1 MITEKEYLKDY
12 RTMNEEEKKDY
23 LDRVKRWTDET
34 FPELLALAECWMK
47 VPVKDFDEGCRLV
60 SAIVRAKDFLRDVQ
74 RYEARRALNKMNLFL
89 QEVRKK
95 SGLAKKATRGPVG
108 AVRYKA
114 IVPDDGAP
122 DEEGNMT
129 ARQYEEQEV
138 DGRRPKEFA
147 LYKDKLPKSLR
158 DKGEKE
164 LSAMYLE
171 LAEYRGTLE
180 VMAENPNVSDEARA
194 DMAQKA
200 IASEQK
206 IRAFWTNVDAALN
219 GTYTEPETSTA
230 DSMKR
235 PGDFTRAEIEAMKD
249 VRQQEVC
256 RKARVDGNKKYINR
270 SDVKITEE
278 YKEQLR
284 LRIEE
289 LMEWGENLPKKTA
302 EVATAAGIFIPGVNA
317 PVSSEQAGTKSAST
331 EKQED
336 KKSDENP
343 VKCTE
348 NAEKRTENEEKRAG
362 TTVNRT
368 KTAEE
373 PKKATE
379 TPRKKVD
386 PTESVTEGQMKGGAQ

>member
-89 QEVRKK
+89 QEVRQK

-138 DGRRPKEFA
+138 DGHRPKEFA

-164 LSAMYLE
+164 LSVMYLE

-200 IASEQK
+200 IASEQR

-256 RKARVDGNKKYINR
+256 RKARVEGNKKYINR

-302 EVATAAGIFIPGVNA
+302 EVATAAGIFVPGVNA
-317 PVSSEQAGTKSAST
+317 PVASVQPQAKAAVT
-331 EKQED
+331 D
-336 KKSDENP
+336 KAESKTSDE
-343 VKCTE
+343 K
-348 NAEKRTENEEKRAG
+348 AEKRTEIEEKRAE
-362 TTVNRT
+362 TTENRT
-368 KTAEE
+368 KAAEE

-386 PTESVTEGQMKGGAQ
+386 PTESVTEGQMKGGAL

>member
-108 AVRYKA
+108 TVRYKA

-164 LSAMYLE
+164 LSTMYLE

-194 DMAQKA
+194 DMAKKA

-206 IRAFWTNVDAALN
+206 IRAFWANVDAALN
-219 GTYTEPETSTA
+219 GTYTEQETSTA

-256 RKARVDGNKKYINR
+256 RKARVEGNKKYINR

-302 EVATAAGIFIPGVNA
+302 EVATVAGISIPGVNA
-317 PVSSEQAGTKSAST
+317 PVASVQPQAKAAVT
-331 EKQED
+331 D
-336 KKSDENP
+336 KAESKTSDE
-343 VKCTE
+343 K
-348 NAEKRTENEEKRAG
+348 AEKRTEIEEKRAE
-362 TTVNRT
+362 TTENRI
-368 KTAEE
+368 KAAEE

-386 PTESVTEGQMKGGAQ
+386 PTESVTEGQMKGGAL

>member
-95 SGLAKKATRGPVG
+95 SGLAKKATRGLVG

-206 IRAFWTNVDAALN
+206 IRAFWANVDAALN

-235 PGDFTRAEIEAMKD
+235 PGDFTRAEIDAMKD
-249 VRQQEVC
+249 IRQQEVC
-256 RKARVDGNKKYINR
+256 RKARVEGNKKYINR

-302 EVATAAGIFIPGVNA
+302 EVATAAGISIPGVNA
-317 PVSSEQAGTKSAST
+317 PVASVHTEEKPAST
-331 EKQED
+331 DKAEPKETEVKSE
-336 KKSDENP
+336 KKSEKAENTT
-343 VKCTE
+343 V
-348 NAEKRTENEEKRAG
+348 NEEKRAES
-362 TTVNRT
+362 TENRQ
-368 KTAEE
+368 KSAEE

-386 PTESVTEGQMKGGAQ
+386 PTESVTEGQMKGGAL

>member
-74 RYEARRALNKMNLFL
+74 RYEARRALTKMNLFL
-89 QEVRKK
+89 QEVRQK

-108 AVRYKA
+108 TVRYKA

-164 LSAMYLE
+164 LSGMYLE

-194 DMAQKA
+194 DIAQKA

-206 IRAFWTNVDAALN
+206 IRAFWINVDAALN

-256 RKARVDGNKKYINR
+256 RKARVEGNKKYINR

-302 EVATAAGIFIPGVNA
+302 EVATAAGISIPGVNA
-317 PVSSEQAGTKSAST
+317 PVASVQAEPKPA
-331 EKQED
+331 D
-336 KKSDENP
+336 
-343 VKCTE
+343 TE
-348 NAEKRTENEEKRAG
+348 NQEQKVSEGKAEKRSENTEKRTEKEEKRAE
-362 TTVNRT
+362 TTENRT
-368 KTAEE
+368 KAAEE

-386 PTESVTEGQMKGGAQ
+386 PTESVTEGQMKGGAL

>member
-1 MITEKEYLKDY
+1 MTKDMITEKEYLKDY

-74 RYEARRALNKMNLFL
+74 RYEARRALTKMNLFL
-89 QEVRKK
+89 QEVRQK

-108 AVRYKA
+108 TVRYKA
-114 IVPDDGAP
+114 IVPDKGAP

-138 DGRRPKEFA
+138 DGHRPKEFA

-206 IRAFWTNVDAALN
+206 IRAFWANVDAALN

-249 VRQQEVC
+249 VHQQEVC
-256 RKARVDGNKKYINR
+256 RKARVEGNKKYINR

-302 EVATAAGIFIPGVNA
+302 EVATAAGIFVPGVNA
-317 PVSSEQAGTKSAST
+317 PVASVQPQAKAAVT
-331 EKQED
+331 D
-336 KKSDENP
+336 KAESKTSDE
-343 VKCTE
+343 K
-348 NAEKRTENEEKRAG
+348 AEKRTEIEEKRAE
-362 TTVNRT
+362 TTENRT
-368 KTAEE
+368 KAAEE
-373 PKKATE
+373 PKKTTE

-386 PTESVTEGQMKGGAQ
+386 PTESVTEGQMKGGAL

>member
-74 RYEARRALNKMNLFL
+74 RYEARHALNKMNLFL

-219 GTYTEPETSTA
+219 GTYTEQEASTA

-256 RKARVDGNKKYINR
+256 RKARVEGNKKYINR

-302 EVATAAGIFIPGVNA
+302 EVATAAGISIPGVNA
-317 PVSSEQAGTKSAST
+317 PVASVQAETKPA
-331 EKQED
+331 D
-336 KKSDENP
+336 
-343 VKCTE
+343 TE
-348 NAEKRTENEEKRAG
+348 NQEPKVSEGKAEKRSENTEKRTEKEEKRAE
-362 TTVNRT
+362 TTENRT
-368 KTAEE
+368 ETAEE
-373 PKKATE
+373 PKKTTE
-379 TPRKKVD
+379 TARKKVD
-386 PTESVTEGQMKGGAQ
+386 PTESVTEGQMKGGAL

>member
-164 LSAMYLE
+164 LSGMYLE

-180 VMAENPNVSDEARA
+180 VMVENPNVSDEARA

-219 GTYTEPETSTA
+219 GTYTEPETSTS

-256 RKARVDGNKKYINR
+256 RKARVEGNKKYINR

-302 EVATAAGIFIPGVNA
+302 EVATAAGISIPGVNA
-317 PVSSEQAGTKSAST
+317 PVASVQAETKPA
-331 EKQED
+331 D
-336 KKSDENP
+336 
-343 VKCTE
+343 TE
-348 NAEKRTENEEKRAG
+348 NQEPKVSDGKAEKPSEKTEKRTEKEENRVE
-362 TTVNRT
+362 TTENRT

-373 PKKATE
+373 PKKTAE
-379 TPRKKVD
+379 TARKKVD
-386 PTESVTEGQMKGGAQ
+386 PTESVTEGQMKGGAL

>member
-12 RTMNEEEKKDY
+12 RIMNEEEKKDY

-108 AVRYKA
+108 TVRYKA

-164 LSAMYLE
+164 LSTMYLE

-194 DMAQKA
+194 DMAKKA

-219 GTYTEPETSTA
+219 GTYTEQETSTA

-256 RKARVDGNKKYINR
+256 RKARVEGNKKYINR

-302 EVATAAGIFIPGVNA
+302 EVATVAGISIPGVNA
-317 PVSSEQAGTKSAST
+317 PVASVQPQAKAAVT
-331 EKQED
+331 D
-336 KKSDENP
+336 KAESKTSDE
-343 VKCTE
+343 K
-348 NAEKRTENEEKRAG
+348 AEKRTEIEEKRAE
-362 TTVNRT
+362 TTENRI
-368 KTAEE
+368 KAAEE

-386 PTESVTEGQMKGGAQ
+386 PTESVTEGQMKGGAL

>member
-23 LDRVKRWTDET
+23 LDRVTRWTDET
-34 FPELLALAECWMK
+34 FPELLALADCWMK

-74 RYEARRALNKMNLFL
+74 RYEARRALTKMNLFL
-89 QEVRKK
+89 KDVRQK

-108 AVRYKA
+108 TVRYKA

-147 LYKDKLPKSLR
+147 LYKEKLPKSLR
-158 DKGEKE
+158 EKGEKE
-164 LSAMYLE
+164 LSGMYLE

-219 GTYTEPETSTA
+219 GTYTETDATTA

-317 PVSSEQAGTKSAST
+317 PVASVQTEAKPAST
-331 EKQED
+331 D
-336 KKSDENP
+336 KTEQKETE
-343 VKCTE
+343 VK
-348 NAEKRTENEEKRAG
+348 AEKKAEKAENSTENEEKRAEN
-362 TTVNRT
+362 TVNRT

>member
-1 MITEKEYLKDY
+1 
-12 RTMNEEEKKDY
+12 
-23 LDRVKRWTDET
+23 
-34 FPELLALAECWMK
+34 
-47 VPVKDFDEGCRLV
+47 
-60 SAIVRAKDFLRDVQ
+60 
-74 RYEARRALNKMNLFL
+74 
-89 QEVRKK
+89 
-95 SGLAKKATRGPVG
+95 
-108 AVRYKA
+108 
-114 IVPDDGAP
+114 
-122 DEEGNMT
+122 MT

-206 IRAFWTNVDAALN
+206 IRAFWINVDAALN

-256 RKARVDGNKKYINR
+256 RKARVEGNKKYINR

-302 EVATAAGIFIPGVNA
+302 EVATAAGISIPGVNA
-317 PVSSEQAGTKSAST
+317 PVASVQVETKPA
-331 EKQED
+331 D
-336 KKSDENP
+336 
-343 VKCTE
+343 TE
-348 NAEKRTENEEKRAG
+348 NQEPKVSEGKAEKRSENTEKRTEKEEKRAE
-362 TTVNRT
+362 TTENRT
-368 KTAEE
+368 EKAEE
-373 PKKATE
+373 PKKTTE
-379 TPRKKVD
+379 TASKKVD
-386 PTESVTEGQMKGGAQ
+386 PTESVTEGQMKGGAL

>member
-108 AVRYKA
+108 TVRYKA

-164 LSAMYLE
+164 LSTMYLE

-194 DMAQKA
+194 DMVKKA

-219 GTYTEPETSTA
+219 GTYTEQETSTA

-256 RKARVDGNKKYINR
+256 RKARVEGNKKYINR

-302 EVATAAGIFIPGVNA
+302 EVATVAGISIPGVNA
-317 PVSSEQAGTKSAST
+317 PVASVQPQAKAAVT
-331 EKQED
+331 D
-336 KKSDENP
+336 KAESKTSDE
-343 VKCTE
+343 K
-348 NAEKRTENEEKRAG
+348 AEKRTEIEEKRAE
-362 TTVNRT
+362 TTENRI
-368 KTAEE
+368 KAAEE

-386 PTESVTEGQMKGGAQ
+386 PTESVTEGQMKGGAL

>member
-12 RTMNEEEKKDY
+12 RTMNEVEKKDY

-60 SAIVRAKDFLRDVQ
+60 SAIQRAKDFLRDVQ
-74 RYEARRALNKMNLFL
+74 RYEARRAITKMNLFL
-89 QEVRKK
+89 QEVRQK

-108 AVRYKA
+108 TVHYKA
-114 IVPDDGAP
+114 IVPDKGTP

-138 DGRRPKEFA
+138 DGHRPKEFA

-206 IRAFWTNVDAALN
+206 IRGFWANVDAALN

-256 RKARVDGNKKYINR
+256 RKARVEGNKKYINR

-302 EVATAAGIFIPGVNA
+302 EVATAAGIFVPGVNT
-317 PVSSEQAGTKSAST
+317 PVASVQPQAKAAVT
-331 EKQED
+331 D
-336 KKSDENP
+336 KAESKTSDE
-343 VKCTE
+343 K
-348 NAEKRTENEEKRAG
+348 AEKRTEIEEKRAE
-362 TTVNRT
+362 TTENRT
-368 KTAEE
+368 KAAEE
-373 PKKATE
+373 PKKTTE

-386 PTESVTEGQMKGGAQ
+386 PTESVTEGQMKGGTL

>member
-108 AVRYKA
+108 TVRYKA

-164 LSAMYLE
+164 LSTMYLE

-194 DMAQKA
+194 DMAKKA

-219 GTYTEPETSTA
+219 GTYTEQETSTA

-256 RKARVDGNKKYINR
+256 RKARVEGNKKYINR

-289 LMEWGENLPKKTA
+289 LMEWGEDLPKKTA
-302 EVATAAGIFIPGVNA
+302 EVATVAGISIPGVNA
-317 PVSSEQAGTKSAST
+317 PVASVQPQAKAAVT
-331 EKQED
+331 D
-336 KKSDENP
+336 KAESKTSDE
-343 VKCTE
+343 K
-348 NAEKRTENEEKRAG
+348 AEKRTEIEEKRAE
-362 TTVNRT
+362 TTENRI
-368 KTAEE
+368 KAAEE

-386 PTESVTEGQMKGGAQ
+386 PTESVTEGQMKGGAL

>member
-74 RYEARRALNKMNLFL
+74 RYEARRALTKMNLFL
-89 QEVRKK
+89 QEVRQK

-108 AVRYKA
+108 TVRYKA
-114 IVPDDGAP
+114 IVPDKGAP

-138 DGRRPKEFA
+138 DGHRPKEFA

-219 GTYTEPETSTA
+219 GTYTEQETSTA

-256 RKARVDGNKKYINR
+256 RKARVEGNKKYINR

-302 EVATAAGIFIPGVNA
+302 EVANAACIFIPGVNA
-317 PVSSEQAGTKSAST
+317 PVASVQPQAKAAVT
-331 EKQED
+331 D
-336 KKSDENP
+336 KAESKTSDE
-343 VKCTE
+343 K
-348 NAEKRTENEEKRAG
+348 AEKRTEIEEKRAE
-362 TTVNRT
+362 TTENRT
-368 KTAEE
+368 KAAED
-373 PKKATE
+373 PKKTTE
-379 TPRKKVD
+379 APRKKVD
-386 PTESVTEGQMKGGAQ
+386 PTESVTEGQMKGGAL

>member
-23 LDRVKRWTDET
+23 LDRVTRWTDET
-34 FPELLALAECWMK
+34 FPELLALADCWMK

-74 RYEARRALNKMNLFL
+74 RYEARRALTKMNLFL
-89 QEVRKK
+89 KDVRQK

-108 AVRYKA
+108 TVRYKA

-147 LYKDKLPKSLR
+147 LYKEKLPKSLR
-158 DKGEKE
+158 EKGEKE
-164 LSAMYLE
+164 LSGMYLE

-206 IRAFWTNVDAALN
+206 IRAFWNNVDAALN

-302 EVATAAGIFIPGVNA
+302 EVATAAGIFVPGVNA
-317 PVSSEQAGTKSAST
+317 PVASEQAGTKSAST

-348 NAEKRTENEEKRAG
+348 NAEKRTENEEKRAENTG
-362 TTVNRT
+362 NRT

>member
-12 RTMNEEEKKDY
+12 RTMNEDEKKDY

-108 AVRYKA
+108 TVRYKA

-206 IRAFWTNVDAALN
+206 IRAFWINVDAALN

-256 RKARVDGNKKYINR
+256 RKARVEGNKKYINR

-302 EVATAAGIFIPGVNA
+302 EVATAAGISIPGVNA
-317 PVSSEQAGTKSAST
+317 PVASVQAEPKPA
-331 EKQED
+331 D
-336 KKSDENP
+336 
-343 VKCTE
+343 TE
-348 NAEKRTENEEKRAG
+348 NQEQKVSEGKAEKRSENTEKRTEKEEKRAE
-362 TTVNRT
+362 TTENRT
-368 KTAEE
+368 KAAEE

-386 PTESVTEGQMKGGAQ
+386 PTESVTEGQMKGGAL

>member
-108 AVRYKA
+108 TVRYKA

-164 LSAMYLE
+164 LSTMYLE

-194 DMAQKA
+194 DMAKKA

-219 GTYTEPETSTA
+219 GTYTEQETSTA

-256 RKARVDGNKKYINR
+256 RKARVEGNKKYINR

-302 EVATAAGIFIPGVNA
+302 EVFTR
-317 PVSSEQAGTKSAST
+317 S
-331 EKQED
+331 
-336 KKSDENP
+336 
-343 VKCTE
+343 
-348 NAEKRTENEEKRAG
+348 
-362 TTVNRT
+362 
-368 KTAEE
+368 
-373 PKKATE
+373 
-379 TPRKKVD
+379 
-386 PTESVTEGQMKGGAQ
+386 